1 MTDAPRQRTPVSF
14 TDDRNFDD
22 LAPRFARNI
31 YGGLKGRIRLE
42 VLRRDFA
49 QVLPGWLASDVTRSD
64 AEKGDAEGGDAER
77 GEAARRRVL
86 DAGGGQG
93 QFSLPLAAAGHDLT
107 LCDLSSAML
116 ELARAAAAE
125 SALSQVTF
133 RHASIQEL
141 ARQCVD
147 GHMAPF
153 DLVICHSVLEWVA
166 DQPGLIVALAQ
177 LLRPGGVLSLTFYNR
192 HGLVMKN
199 LLRGRRPPILDGNF
213 TPSAG
218 SLTPTRP
225 LDPQDVL
232 RWLGC
237 SPCLKQGAEQG
248 REQGREQGHEQGHEQ
263 AHQQRAP
270 WELLH
275 RSGIRVFHDLLLTP
289 EGRAMDPEQ
298 LVALELELSLQEPYL
313 SLGRYQHILARKR

>member
-1 MTDAPRQRTPVSF
+1 LTDAPRQRTPVSF
-14 TDDRNFDD
+14 TEDRNFDD

-49 QVLPGWLASDVTRSD
+49 KVLPGWLASYVTRSD
-64 AEKGDAEGGDAER
+64 AESNAEKGNAER

-116 ELARAAAAE
+116 DLARTAAAE
-125 SALSQVTF
+125 AALSRVTF

-199 LLRGRRPPILDGNF
+199 LLRGRRPPILDGSF

-232 RWLGC
+232 RWLDC
-237 SPCLKQGAEQG
+237 SPL
-248 REQGREQGHEQGHEQ
+248 Q
-263 AHQQRAP
+263 APPQIP
-270 WELLH
+270 SWELLH

-313 SLGRYQHILARKR
+313 SLGRYQHILARKG

>member
-1 MTDAPRQRTPVSF
+1 LTDAPRKRTPVSF
-14 TDDRNFDD
+14 TEDRNFDD

-49 QVLPGWLASDVTRSD
+49 QVLPGLLEPD
-64 AEKGDAEGGDAER
+64 AGNAVHQ
-77 GEAARRRVL
+77 RVL

-116 ELARAAAAE
+116 ALARAAAAE
-125 SALSQVTF
+125 AAVPQVTF
-133 RHASIQEL
+133 RHAPIQEL
-141 ARQCVD
+141 ARECID
-147 GHMAPF
+147 GHLAPF
-153 DLVICHSVLEWVA
+153 DLVICHSVLEWVT
-166 DQPGLIVALAQ
+166 DQPGLIAALAQ

-199 LLRGRRPPILDGNF
+199 LLRGRRPPILDGSF

-225 LDPQDVL
+225 LAPQDVL

-237 SPCLKQGAEQG
+237 SPETDHSG
-248 REQGREQGHEQGHEQ
+248 
-263 AHQQRAP
+263 P
-270 WELLH
+270 WQLLH

-298 LVALELELSLQEPYL
+298 LVALELELSTQEPWL
-313 SLGRYQHILARKR
+313 SLGRYQHILARKG

>member
-1 MTDAPRQRTPVSF
+1 LTDAPRQRTPVSF
-14 TDDRNFDD
+14 TEDRNFDD

-49 QVLPGWLASDVTRSD
+49 RVLPGWLAPAAHSGSVELGIASEKD
-64 AEKGDAEGGDAER
+64 A
-77 GEAARRRVL
+77 AARQRVL

-107 LCDLSSAML
+107 LCDLSSGML
-116 ELARAAAAE
+116 ALARTAAAQA
-125 SALSQVTF
+125 AIANVTF
-133 RHASIQEL
+133 RHAAIQEL
-141 ARQCVD
+141 ASECGD
-147 GHMAPF
+147 GRIAPF
-153 DLVICHSVLEWVA
+153 DLVICHSVLEWVT
-166 DQPGLIVALAQ
+166 DQPGLIAALAQ

-199 LLRGRRPPILDGNF
+199 LLRGRRPPILDGSF

-232 RWLGC
+232 RWLDC
-237 SPCLKQGAEQG
+237 
-248 REQGREQGHEQGHEQ
+248 
-263 AHQQRAP
+263 AP
-270 WELLH
+270 LQPPPQPTSWELLH

-298 LVALELELSLQEPYL
+298 LVALELELSLQEPFL
-313 SLGRYQHILARKR
+313 SLGRYQHILARKC

>member
-1 MTDAPRQRTPVSF
+1 LTGAPRQRTPVSF
-14 TDDRNFDD
+14 TEDRNFDD

-49 QVLPGWLASDVTRSD
+49 QVLPGWLPGARPDSAGLNIPRDVGSPIS
-64 AEKGDAEGGDAER
+64 APQ
-77 GEAARRRVL
+77 RVL

-116 ELARAAAAE
+116 ALARTAAAE
-125 SALSQVTF
+125 SALSNVTF
-133 RHASIQEL
+133 RHSAIQEL
-141 ARQCVD
+141 ARECSD
-147 GHMAPF
+147 GRIAPF
-153 DLVICHSVLEWVA
+153 DLVICHSVLEWVT
-166 DQPGLIVALAQ
+166 DQPGLINALAQ

-199 LLRGRRPPILDGNF
+199 LLRGRRPPILDGSF

-237 SPCLKQGAEQG
+237 CPPMAQEAGWQI
-248 REQGREQGHEQGHEQ
+248 
-263 AHQQRAP
+263 
-270 WELLH
+270 LH